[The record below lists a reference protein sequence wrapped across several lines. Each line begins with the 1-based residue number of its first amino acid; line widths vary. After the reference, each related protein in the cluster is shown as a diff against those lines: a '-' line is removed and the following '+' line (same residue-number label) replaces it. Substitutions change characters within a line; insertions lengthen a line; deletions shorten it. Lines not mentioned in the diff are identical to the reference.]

1 MEKRAMTIV
10 FRACIVMTVFVVSA
24 VTINAQTL
32 NNGGF
37 ETGGGWYT
45 NTANPTMIT
54 TAAVSWVQFN
64 NALRVATNDLPVS
77 SAVTAHSG
85 AWSMKCF
92 GDTTWIGEGAYQVI
106 SNGVSAGQQW
116 VLSTYGMTPSSDP
129 LTNSA
134 PINNGWAFGLLQIA
148 FQSSN
153 GTSLGSVNAP
163 HITGSNTLLDTWQFT
178 TVTAVAP
185 SGAAKVLC
193 YVFELGFG
201 AGSSGSVFF
210 DDVNLV
216 NLNAPIITNVY
227 HETIIGG
234 NQICWFTSTNA
245 NYQPQS
251 SPNNVTW
258 SNVGGLIPGDGTT
271 NCTFD
276 AIGLPSTRFYRVLEL
291 K

>member
-10 FRACIVMTVFVVSA
+10 FRACVVMTVFVVSA
-24 VTINAQTL
+24 VAINAQTL

-37 ETGGGWYT
+37 EIGGGPYT
-45 NTANPTMIT
+45 NPATSLIS
-54 TAAVSWVQFN
+54 TAAVSWVQFAN
-64 NALRVATNDLPVS
+64 GLRTSTNDTG
-77 SAVTAHSG
+77 SANTAHSG
-85 AWSMKCF
+85 AWSLKCF
-92 GDTTWIGEGAYQVI
+92 GSTTWDGEGAYQVI
-106 SNGVSAGQQW
+106 SNGVSANQQW
-116 VLSTYGMTPSSDP
+116 VLSGYGMNPSSDP
-129 LTNSA
+129 LTNEA
-134 PINNGWAFGLLQIA
+134 PLGGTQPFGDLILE
-148 FQSSN
+148 FFNSTNSN
-153 GTSLGSVNAP
+153 ANA
-163 HITGSNTLLDTWQFT
+163 TLSTEVHVPATTPYDTWLSIST
-178 TVTAVAP
+178 TGTAPA
-185 SGAAKVLC
+185 GTILIKV
-193 YVFELGFG
+193 YAMELGFG
-201 AGSSGSVFF
+201 AASVGSVFF
-210 DDVNLV
+210 DDINLV
-216 NLNAPIITNVY
+216 NLNAPIITNLY